1 MENNIKN
8 INKMQVLFINIINL
22 FIFSD
27 SYVIMATNKKMGDI
41 MARELKV
48 TVSLSKN
55 NEKIMENVNI
65 DGFFDNKC
73 VKYQEE
79 DGALV
84 VVSVN
89 ENYLSIKRET
99 NDSNMILLFEEGKIL
114 DGEYQIIDLNSNMP
128 LTTETNMIIKKE
140 DSLFIAYDLR
150 SNNEMLGS
158 FEYYLEY
165 KR

>member
-41 MARELKV
+41 MPRELKV

-89 ENYLSIKRET
+89 ENSLSIKRET